1 MKQKSVFEGITGGY
15 PRALYRSMGFQDQDF
30 RKPLIGIANSWNE
43 LHPGH
48 FHLRAL
54 ADWVKEG
61 VRLAGGMPV
70 EFNTIAVCDGIALG
84 EGMHA
89 VLPSREI
96 IAASVEL
103 MARANRLDG
112 LVLICNCDKIVPGM
126 LMAAARLDLPC
137 IFVTGGPMAD
147 GQLSSG
153 CSQTTN
159 SLTGGEKII
168 LSDVKEAMGRLV
180 AGKITEE
187 EYYEIESAACP
198 GPGAC
203 SFMGTANTM
212 TGIVE
217 ALGLSLSGCATIP
230 ATSPDRRQLCQ
241 LSGERIVD
249 LVKGNHRAREML
261 TRDSLENAIRYCLAI
276 GGSTNATLHMIALAS
291 ELGEQVNFATFDRL
305 SRLTPL
311 VGKFRPASRYTVN
324 DFHRAGGVSAVLHLL
339 QPLLNLSTPTVDG
352 RTTGEIA
359 LNAQV
364 LDPEILHPLEHPLAP
379 EGGIAILYGSLA
391 PDGAV
396 VKQSA
401 VNPAML
407 RHTGPARVFE
417 NEEQL
422 RNTIFEKEIHPGDV
436 LVIRN
441 EGPSGG
447 PGMRELSIPAAI
459 LIGMG
464 LGDSVAMVTDG
475 RYSGATRGPCIGY
488 VCPEAAAGGPIGAV
502 EDGDMIE
509 IDIPDRQL
517 NLLVPEA
524 ELTERLQKRVTPT
537 PKFSSGFLE
546 FYSRVVSGADQG
558 AVLLGNRAGK

>member
-1 MKQKSVFEGITGGY
+1 MEQIGLFDGITGGY
-15 PRALYRSMGFQDQDF
+15 PRALYRALGFQDPDF

-48 FHLRAL
+48 IHLRTL
-54 ADWVKEG
+54 AERVKEG

-70 EFNTIAVCDGIALG
+70 EFNTIAICDGIALG

-96 IAASVEL
+96 VAASVEL
-103 MARANRLDG
+103 MALANRLDG
-112 LVLICNCDKIVPGM
+112 IVMLCNCDKIVPGM

-147 GQLSSG
+147 GQIKGSST
-153 CSQTTN
+153 QTTD
-159 SLTGGEKII
+159 SLTGGDKII

-180 AGKITEE
+180 AGQISEQD
-187 EYYEIESAACP
+187 YYEIENAACP

-217 ALGLSLSGCATIP
+217 ALGLSLPGCATMP
-230 ATSPDRRQLCQ
+230 ATDPARRQLGQ
-241 LSGERIVD
+241 RSGERIVE
-249 LVKGNHRAREML
+249 LVKENHTAREFL
-261 TRDSLENAIRYCLAI
+261 TRGSLENAIRYCLAI

-291 ELGEQVNFATFDRL
+291 ELGEGVDFATFDRL
-305 SRLTPL
+305 SHLTPL
-311 VGKFRPASRYTVN
+311 LGKFRPASKYTVN
-324 DFHRAGGVSAVLHLL
+324 DFHRAGGVSAVLNLL

-352 RTTGEIA
+352 RTMGEIA
-359 LNAQV
+359 RSAQV
-364 LDPEILHPLEHPLAP
+364 LDLEILHPLDNPLAP

-391 PDGAV
+391 PQGAV

-401 VNPAML
+401 VNPTML
-407 RHTGPARVFE
+407 KHTGPARVFE

-422 RNTIFEKEIHPGDV
+422 RNTIFDRGVHPGDV

-488 VCPEAAAGGPIGAV
+488 VCPEAAAGGPIGV
-502 EDGDMIE
+502 VQDGDLIE

-517 NLLVPEA
+517 NLLVSES
-524 ELTERLQKRVTPT
+524 ELNERLRNRPAPV

-546 FYSRVVSGADQG
+546 LYSRVVSGADRG
-558 AVLLGNRAGK
+558 AVLTGKPG